1 MSYFEMKDIVKQYD
15 ARFTKSIF
23 VVDGLPIYLNYSHS
37 NISVDLSGG
46 ADSALLA
53 YLLINELNK
62 RKQKCTV
69 HLITHRRL
77 WKTRPWQKMIAK
89 NVFDYLCAT
98 NTFLKQQPLM
108 SSLITLVRHTNF
120 IPPILES
127 VDVKGIDESIIEKY
141 GHRTAENLCVDDFRE
156 VVMFDYDIDMMYNA
170 TTLNPPIQIEGRE
183 PSRDRTK
190 IAKLD
195 LLDRNEKE
203 SNPFFYINKAWVIK
217 QYKDNNILD
226 LLYTTR
232 SCEGDMKSSKWNG
245 ERPDDCGEC
254 FWCLERHW
262 AMDENNVE
270 H

>member
-1 MSYFEMKDIVKQYD
+1 MSYFDMKDIVKQYD
-15 ARFTKSIF
+15 TTDNMF
-23 VVDGLPIYLNYSHS
+23 VVDGLPIHLDYSHS

-46 ADSALLA
+46 ADSALLS
-53 YLLINELNK
+53 YLLISELNR

-77 WKTRPWQKMIAK
+77 WKTRPWQKIIAK
-89 NVFDYLCAT
+89 NVFDYLCAM

-108 SSLITLVRHTNF
+108 SSLITIVRHTNF
-120 IPPILES
+120 IPPLLES
-127 VDVKGIDESIIEKY
+127 VHVKGIDES
-141 GHRTAENLCVDDFRE
+141 RTAENLCVDEFRE
-156 VVMFDYDIDMMYNA
+156 VVMFDYDIDMIYNA
-170 TTLNPPIQIEGRE
+170 TTLNPPMPIEGRV
-183 PSRDRTK
+183 PSRDKTK
-190 IAKLD
+190 IDKLD
-195 LLDRNEKE
+195 LLNRDDKE

-232 SCEGDMKSSKWNG
+232 SCEGGDVETPADWNG

-254 FWCLERHW
+254 FWCVERHW